1 MACTC
6 SCRSPPE
13 KFRYAAPQPPKIVP
27 EEVRALPH
35 PLIFAA
41 RSQVAGL
48 TPCAPPPISPQ
59 DSQYKRFVE
68 KFPDFALRS
77 KYAGSAG
84 PDLAIRALLAKR
96 NHLAEKKGIS
106 PSDALALMAVSP
118 HAAVCPAVVLDKF
131 QKRAERRMKL
141 AGTDVN
147 EDILDPAQMFAML
160 RTVRACVGLRFLVST
175 SQTLLLT
182 VAIQLEEEQIM
193 RKYGLYSSQ
202 VVLGDDFQPTA
213 AAGMGRVAS
222 EESHEAL
229 SPGNS
234 AAAAPESESTGH
246 GLPEEP
252 H

>member
-1 MACTC
+1 MPKEIRNVYGKMRHLLKSGAFVEP
-6 SCRSPPE
+6 SWLPVLAQSPPE

-27 EEVRALPH
+27 EE
-35 PLIFAA
+35 
-41 RSQVAGL
+41 
-48 TPCAPPPISPQ
+48 

-106 PSDALALMAVSP
+106 PSDALALMA
-118 HAAVCPAVVLDKF
+118 DKF

-160 RTVRACVGLRFLVST
+160 RT
-175 SQTLLLT
+175 
-182 VAIQLEEEQIM
+182 LEEEQIM